1 MSFEKK
7 EDPGKIFV
15 MAALAELPILAGG
28 AYQFY
33 VTKNPIWLIGAVIV
47 GGVLIM
53 IPAVLRVKKIQ
64 ERENASR

>member
-7 EDPGKIFV
+7 ENPNKIML

-28 AYQFY
+28 AYQFT
-33 VTKNPIWLIGAVIV
+33 VTDNPLWLVGAVFL
-47 GGVLIM
+47 GVTLFI

-64 ERENASR
+64 ERDQ